1 MLGATTAD
9 AETRTVT
16 PPDRVKERARRVA
29 GRTAD
34 EAKEEVGRIALDKV
48 EEYFP
53 EQAKKRRR
61 RRYARLFFAG
71 FTIGF
76 LARHAI
82 GRRS

>member
-9 AETRTVT
+9 AEPRRTT
-16 PPDRVKERARRVA
+16 APSEAKERARTVA
-29 GRTAD
+29 RRTAE
-34 EAKEEVGRIALDKV
+34 EAKEEVGRIALDTV

-61 RRYARLFFAG
+61 RRYARLLVVG
-71 FTIGF
+71 FGIGF
-76 LARHAI
+76 LARHLL